1 MAHKIA
7 FSERQRQKDVRM
19 TNIVSAKAVADA
31 VRTSLGPRGMDKMIQ
46 NSQGEVIITNDGAT
60 ILKKMELMQPAAK
73 MLQSLSRSQDIEA
86 GDGTTSVVV
95 LAGALLSAVDKL
107 LDKGIHA
114 TRISEA
120 FKKAANKADEILE
133 KVALPVDLDDRQ
145 SLIACTETSLSS
157 KVVSV
162 HSEVFSPL
170 AVDAVLKVADK
181 AKNFVDLNDIR
192 IVKSVGG
199 TIDETQLVDGLVLSN
214 RLLSKQ
220 KAGKKITRVEN
231 AKVGLI
237 QFCLSPPKTDMDN
250 EIVVH
255 DNAAIDRILKEERKY
270 IISLIKKIK
279 KSGCNVLLIQKS
291 ILRDAVNDL
300 TLHYLGKAKI
310 VAVTDIERR
319 DVEFIANT
327 LGLQPV
333 AHIDHF
339 KPEYLGNVGL
349 VEQVRGEEK
358 KEEERK
364 RREGEGNMDRKKGK
378 IS

>member
-358 KEEERK
+358 KEKERK